1 MQKII
6 VCLDD
11 KNGMMFARKRQSKDR
26 VLCDKVREIVGSDDL
41 NIVSY
46 SQSLFPEANIVESFE
61 GVSGFCFIENPKYII
76 PNDVDMIYIF
86 KWNRHY
92 PADTRFNFDM
102 SGFHMTHTEDFA
114 GFSHENITLE
124 VYEK

>member
-1 MQKII
+1 MQKIF

-26 VLCDKVREIVGSDDL
+26 ILCDKVNEMIGKETL

-46 SQSLFPEANIVESFE
+46 SQSLFPNANIVESFE
-61 GVSGFCFIENPKYII
+61 EVDGFCFIENPKYII
-76 PNDVDMIYIF
+76 PEKIEKIYIF

-92 PADTRFNFDM
+92 PADTRFNFDI
-102 SGFHMTHTEDFA
+102 SKYHMTHTEDFA

-124 VYEK
+124 IWEN